1 MVPHRRNRRRDIQ
14 LDFTFTV
21 RSEPIPAELRP
32 EWRISLLLL
41 MLHRAGRGGSMSLK
55 KAHVLSSAVRT
66 LEARER
72 LLRMLDGNRYLDD
85 VPVRI
90 DPSLN
95 RAIDYAIA
103 EKVIVAEVR
112 SNTCVLKLLPSGEAI
127 ARQVYAA
134 ADCMQIEKDFADRL
148 RGNLTNEKVDEL
160 LNWETTL

>member
-1 MVPHRRNRRRDIQ
+1 MVPHRSNRRRDIQ

-41 MLHRAGRGGSMSLK
+41 MLLRAGWGGSMSLK

-66 LEARER
+66 VEARER

-112 SNTCVLKLLPSGEAI
+112 SNTCVLKLRPSGEAI
-127 ARQVYAA
+127 ARQIYAA
-134 ADCMQIEKDFADRL
+134 DDCMQVEKEFADRL

>member
-1 MVPHRRNRRRDIQ
+1 MVPHQRSRRRDIQ

-41 MLHRAGRGGSMSLK
+41 MLLRAGRAGAMSLK
-55 KAHVLSSAVRT
+55 KAHILSSAVRT
-66 LEARER
+66 SDARER
-72 LLRMLDGNRYLDD
+72 LLRMLEGDRYLED

-103 EKVIVAEVR
+103 EKVIVAQVR
-112 SNTCVLKLLPSGEAI
+112 SNTCVLSLLPAGEAI
-127 ARQVYAA
+127 AQQIYSAS
-134 ADCMQIEKDFADRL
+134 DCMQIEKAFADRL
-148 RGNLTNEKVDEL
+148 RGSLTNEKVDEL

>member
-1 MVPHRRNRRRDIQ
+1 MASRRNRRRDIN

-41 MLHRAGRGGSMSLK
+41 LLLRAGRGGSMSLK
-55 KAHVLSSAVRT
+55 KAHVLSSAIRT
-66 LEARER
+66 AEARER

-85 VPVRI
+85 VPVRV

-103 EKVIVAEVR
+103 EKVIVTEVR
-112 SNTCVLKLLPSGEAI
+112 SNTCILKLLPSGEAI
-127 ARQVYAA
+127 ATQVYAA
-134 ADCMQIEKDFADRL
+134 SDCMQIEKEFANRL